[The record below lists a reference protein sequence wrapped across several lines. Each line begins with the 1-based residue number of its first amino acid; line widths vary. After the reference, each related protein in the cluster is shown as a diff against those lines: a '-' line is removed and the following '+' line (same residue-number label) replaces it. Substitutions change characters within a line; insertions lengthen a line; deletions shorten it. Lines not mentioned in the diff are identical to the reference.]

1 MSVFIK
7 DKKKFKRHT
16 AKPFKDEEEL
26 GRLIIDHPEIVP
38 VDQFS
43 ELGGALI
50 PITREMK
57 LETGEL
63 DVLGINKEGE
73 IFLLPPKVP
82 HSPRRSDGSIGLVI
96 EAKRKEGEMDGL
108 LWYCENCNHLL
119 HSVTF
124 KLNNVEKDFQP
135 MQWLPFFIF
144 NSKTRY

>member
-16 AKPFKDEEEL
+16 AKPFEDEEEL

-73 IFLLPPKVP
+73 IFLIENKLWRNTSDKKKV
-82 HSPRRSDGSIGLVI
+82 RSQAADYIFALLNL
-96 EAKRKEGEMDGL
+96 KE
-108 LWYCENCNHLL
+108 Y
-119 HSVTF
+119 
-124 KLNNVEKDFQP
+124 
-135 MQWLPFFIF
+135 
-144 NSKTRY
+144 